1 MASKP
6 VDVEQARA
14 RLKELVERASRGEE
28 VVLTEAGE
36 PVAKIISIPRRGS
49 KRTFGSARG
58 LIHMHSDFD
67 APLEDF
73 EDYS

>member
-6 VDVEQARA
+6 VDVEQAQA
-14 RLKELVERASRGEE
+14 RLKELVDQANRGEE
-28 VVLTEAGE
+28 VVLTEAGK
-36 PVAKIISIPRRGS
+36 PVAKIIPIQRQVS

-58 LIHMHSDFD
+58 LIHMHADFD
-67 APLEDF
+67 EPIEDF

>member
-6 VDVEQARA
+6 VDVEQAKA
-14 RLKELVERASRGEE
+14 RLEELVEQAGRGEE
-28 VVLTEAGE
+28 VVLSEAGK
-36 PVAKIISIPRRGS
+36 PVAKIIPIPRRVS

-58 LIHMHSDFD
+58 LIHVHADFD

-73 EDYS
+73 ENYS